1 MNIEEKIRD
10 CKYNLKQIKHFNP
23 DPFYVNYFFKNYL
36 QAVSDVYD
44 GIFGEANRDFGLF
57 IREKCTKEKFQIKA
71 IEKKDN
77 LALEFLSW
85 FEKHYQDEHDNRY
98 PYFIKKVLDFFAK
111 YGELPKITIKILAN
125 QRYSDDIIQEIH
137 VELTNGK
144 IRSKEHLEM
153 EIKRQIPIFL
163 ELINQ
168 KRKKYDEPKVYENQV
183 TSSTFLELKNYED
196 IEIPYACEIYLPVVI
211 RLFEES
217 QKEIKRLTTYVG

>member
-1 MNIEEKIRD
+1 V
-10 CKYNLKQIKHFNP
+10 HFP

-36 QAVSDVYD
+36 QAVSEVYD
-44 GIFGEANRDFGLF
+44 GIFGQANRDFGLF
-57 IREKCTKEKFQIKA
+57 GSEKCTKEKFQIKA
-71 IEKKDN
+71 TEKKDN

-85 FEKHYQDEHDNRY
+85 FEKHSKDEHDNQY
-98 PYFIKKVLDFFAK
+98 PDFIKKVLDFFTK

-137 VELTNGK
+137 VGLTNGK
-144 IRSKEHLEM
+144 IRSKESLQM
-153 EIKRQIPIFL
+153 EIKRQIPVFL

-168 KRKKYDEPKVYENQV
+168 KRKECDEPKVYDNQIIA
-183 TSSTFLELKNYED
+183 STFLELENYED
-196 IEIPYACEIYLPVVI
+196 IEIPYACEIYLPLVI